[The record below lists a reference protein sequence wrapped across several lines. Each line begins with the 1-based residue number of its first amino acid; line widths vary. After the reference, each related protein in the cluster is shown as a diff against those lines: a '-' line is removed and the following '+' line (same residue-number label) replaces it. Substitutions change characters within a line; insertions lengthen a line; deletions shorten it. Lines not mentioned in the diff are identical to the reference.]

1 MRKKKVN
8 KTEAKPKP
16 EGYVFGRPTEYKP
29 EYCDML
35 IEHMSKGLSFESFAG
50 VLRMSNKTL
59 YTWAEKQ
66 PDFLHA
72 KQVGIDMCRLFW
84 EKLGVEYVINIS
96 ESHKDGD
103 SSSHISK
110 SLNAKVYDIN
120 MKNRF
125 GWADKQE
132 IKQELTA
139 AVDMVYDTTYG
150 GKTLEELTK
159 DAKK

>member
-8 KTEAKPKP
+8 KTEAKTKP
-16 EGYVFGRPTEYKP
+16 EPNPVGRPSDYKP

-35 IEHMSKGLSFESFAG
+35 IEHMAGGLSFEAFAG
-50 VLRMSNKTL
+50 VLRKSKVTL
-59 YTWAEKQ
+59 YKWADEHAE
-66 PDFLHA
+66 FMNA
-72 KQVGIDMCRLFW
+72 KQVGTEACRLFW
-84 EKLGVEYVINIS
+84 EKLGVDYVINIS